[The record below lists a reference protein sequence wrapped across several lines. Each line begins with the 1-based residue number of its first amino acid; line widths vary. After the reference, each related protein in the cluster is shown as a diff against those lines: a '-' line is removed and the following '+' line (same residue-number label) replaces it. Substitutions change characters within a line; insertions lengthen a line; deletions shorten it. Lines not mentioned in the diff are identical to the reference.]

1 MSLPFPFR
9 HEPMR
14 SLRSLPLSLIAL
26 SVGTTLSGQA
36 PARHDSVAS
45 LPELVVT
52 ATRSTET
59 QSGVAGSVTVIDRSA
74 IVCRQATTADQ
85 LLRAVPG
92 ANVVGD
98 GSYGEEVRLNLR
110 GFNSG
115 FSTQRTLVLLDGR
128 PLTDEYLGHTDLA
141 QYPLDGID
149 RLEVVRG
156 GISAAWGTSALGGA
170 LNLRARRGGP
180 VPQTVLSGQ
189 GGSHGSYQ
197 GSLSHGRQAGALDLF
212 VTAGASTTDGY
223 RKNAV
228 GDAVDWDSRHG
239 LLNLGLSAGSASLR
253 SITTVYHGEG
263 TDDLFER
270 RLTRVGEDLGVRLA
284 HGGAGG
290 GESQIRVYLDH
301 LDQDLG
307 WFGAPTVAYRQTG
320 IGGFATH
327 SRQLGRHRV
336 LLGGDVRRNQAEV
349 TEFAGR
355 VDRAETIAAGF
366 LQDEVSLG
374 RFGVLLGLRVDR
386 GGQGEASASYR
397 AGVRF
402 DVAAGTMLRAG
413 VARSFRAPT
422 LSDRFLPPT
431 PFGPVIFVGNPDLKP
446 ETAISAEVGLVQRL
460 GEGNRLEL
468 TGYYIRS
475 DGFWDFIAD
484 TGAVFRARNIT
495 RVPIYGIEATLALRL
510 APGLHADLGY
520 AFNDA
525 TYDRFTGNTAV
536 EGNFVDDN
544 VRHSGSATLTWATPG
559 GHSLWAAGQ
568 AVGRRFTDP
577 ENTGAGRLNGYTL
590 VSAGAALQVTGA
602 VTLRIRGENLF
613 DARYRT
619 RPEFRQA
626 GRTVFGGVSLTR

>member
-1 MSLPFPFR
+1 MSTPNPQTR
-9 HEPMR
+9 DPMR
-14 SLRSLPLSLIAL
+14 RLRLPLSLVL
-26 SVGTTLSGQA
+26 SAAGATTLHGQA
-36 PARHDSVAS
+36 PASRDSVPS

-52 ATRSTET
+52 ATRTTEAG
-59 QSGVAGSVTVIDRSA
+59 SGVAGSVTVIDRA
-74 IVCRQATTADQ
+74 TIDRRQATTADQ

-115 FSTQRTLVLLDGR
+115 FSTQRTLILLDGR

-170 LNLRARRGGP
+170 VNLRARRGGA
-180 VPQTVLSGQ
+180 VPQTSISGQ

-197 GSLSHGRQAGALDLF
+197 GSLSHGRQVGALDLF
-212 VTAGASTTDGY
+212 AAVGGSTTDGY
-223 RKNAV
+223 RENAA

-239 LLNLGLSAGSASLR
+239 LLNLGLQAGRATLR
-253 SITTVYHGEG
+253 SITNVYHGEG
-263 TDDLFER
+263 TDDLFDR
-270 RLTRVGEDLGVRLA
+270 RMTRIGEDLGVVVA
-284 HGGAGG
+284 HGGAGM
-290 GESQIRVYLDH
+290 GETQARVYLNH
-301 LDQDLG
+301 LDQDLA

-327 SRQLGRHRV
+327 SRQLGHHR
-336 LLGGDVRRNQAEV
+336 LLIGGEVRRNQAEV
-349 TEFAGR
+349 TEFAGQ
-355 VDRAETIAAGF
+355 VDRVETIAAAF
-366 LQDEVSLG
+366 LQDEIALG
-374 RFGVLLGLRVDR
+374 RFGLLLGVRADR

-397 AGVRF
+397 AGVRY
-402 DVAAGTMLRAG
+402 DVSAGTMLRAG
-413 VARSFRAPT
+413 VARAFRAPT

-431 PFGPVIFVGNPDLKP
+431 PFGPVIFVGNPDLTP

-577 ENTGAGRLNGYTL
+577 ENTGAGRLHGYTL

-613 DARYRT
+613 DTRYRT